1 MSILRALK
9 RTTGPKCSP
18 PSALVKS
25 LVQRLNERADWGHPL
40 EGKKGLRIEAKH
52 IFQGV
57 VREINLVV
65 QDEVLPT
72 HRRTGGDSNGY
83 LLTPSRWGIQ

>member
-1 MSILRALK
+1 
-9 RTTGPKCSP
+9 
-18 PSALVKS
+18 
-25 LVQRLNERADWGHPL
+25 L